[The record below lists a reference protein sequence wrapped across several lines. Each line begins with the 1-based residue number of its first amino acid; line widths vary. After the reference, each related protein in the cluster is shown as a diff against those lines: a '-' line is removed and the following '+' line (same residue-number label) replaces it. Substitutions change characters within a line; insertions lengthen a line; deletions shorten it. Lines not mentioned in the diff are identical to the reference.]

1 MKNLTTQIV
10 TRTIFR
16 RQNTKAG
23 QSMIKKAPLLFL
35 LTASLSFAHAQIRI
49 DSSVY
54 VKNNKQLYS
63 VVVSQNVKVV
73 FNQYF
78 NGKTDTTLYN
88 NQSLT
93 KSVMSLLIGI
103 AIDKGYISSVDE
115 KIINYFPQLKGDTD
129 KRKQTI
135 TIRQIM
141 NQASGLWHEDV
152 RNMRQYL
159 ILQDPTGYVLRQ
171 PLVSEPGKVFY
182 YSNAG
187 THLLSAILTKATGMN
202 TLEFAEKY
210 LFGPLDIQHVHW
222 YKMFDGYYDGC
233 GLYSVEMPTA
243 DMNKIGSLLLHKG
256 RYNGKTVVPKKWI
269 AELLNPSISYST
281 PWGFDGSTYALCFYH
296 YNYDGTP
303 VTYGLGWGGQFV
315 FVIPAKKAVISV
327 NESIDN
333 ATAIKASNLFLE
345 KIFPIIYQQ
354 LK

>member
-1 MKNLTTQIV
+1 M
-10 TRTIFR
+10 
-16 RQNTKAG
+16 
-23 QSMIKKAPLLFL
+23 KKALLLFF
-35 LTASLSFAHAQIRI
+35 LTAFLSAGHAQIRI
-49 DSSVY
+49 DTAAY
-54 VKNNKQLYS
+54 VKDNKQLYS
-63 VVVSQNVKVV
+63 VVVSQNDKVV
-73 FNQYF
+73 FSQYF

-93 KSVMSLLIGI
+93 KSVMSLLMGI
-103 AIDKGYISSVDE
+103 AIDKGYIQSVDE
-115 KIINYFPQLKGDTD
+115 KIVKYFPQLSEDTD
-129 KRKQTI
+129 KRKQNI

-159 ILQDPTGYVLRQ
+159 TLQDPTGYVLKQ

-182 YSNAG
+182 YSNAD
-187 THLLSAILTKATGMN
+187 THLLSAILTKATGMT
-202 TLEFAEKY
+202 TLEFAQKY

-222 YKMFDGYYDGC
+222 GKMLDGYYDGC
-233 GLYSVEMPTA
+233 GLYSVEMPTS

-256 RYNGKTVVPKKWI
+256 RYNGKPVVPKKWV
-269 AELLNPSISYST
+269 AELLNPAISYHT

-296 YNYDGTP
+296 YNDGTP
-303 VTYGLGWGGQFV
+303 IIFGLGWGGQFL

-333 ATAIKASNLFLE
+333 ATAIKTSNLFLE
-345 KIFPIIYQQ
+345 KIFPMIYQQ